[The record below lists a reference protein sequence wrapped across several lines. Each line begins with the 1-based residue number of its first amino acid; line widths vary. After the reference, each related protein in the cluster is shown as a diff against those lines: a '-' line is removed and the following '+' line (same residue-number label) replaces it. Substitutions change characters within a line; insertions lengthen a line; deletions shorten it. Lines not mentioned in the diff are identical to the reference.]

1 MAPPRYAPYVPRMRP
16 ASRTPME
23 CSRCRAICWR
33 EPSPHTCAGERAVVS
48 LAPAVLV
55 VSAGERAVV
64 SLAPAVPVASAQ
76 PERSL
81 CWQRLPCSA
90 AAAFRSASVCTVQKL
105 MDLSTVALDQLV
117 AESSALRS
125 CKSLLECLR
134 SEPFDRSLFLQRLMA
149 APRLGRGISVHDALR
164 VTQEGGSALPRP
176 RESLR
181 ALADA
186 KRDGRDVTSLLDSVV
201 DLRAGC
207 AIAESTGRT
216 YDSLMNQVR

>member
-1 MAPPRYAPYVPRMRP
+1 MLTVPSGLFGLTRCLYKPFVCLSCSNQIYIYSLWQWLQHRQAMAPPRYAPYVPRMRP

-55 VSAGERAVV
+55 ASAGERAVV

-81 CWQRLPCSA
+81 CWQRLPRSA
-90 AAAFRSASVCTVQKL
+90 AAALRSASVCTIQEL

-117 AESSALRS
+117 AE
-125 CKSLLECLR
+125 
-134 SEPFDRSLFLQRLMA
+134 
-149 APRLGRGISVHDALR
+149 
-164 VTQEGGSALPRP
+164 
-176 RESLR
+176 
-181 ALADA
+181 
-186 KRDGRDVTSLLDSVV
+186 
-201 DLRAGC
+201 
-207 AIAESTGRT
+207 
-216 YDSLMNQVR
+216 